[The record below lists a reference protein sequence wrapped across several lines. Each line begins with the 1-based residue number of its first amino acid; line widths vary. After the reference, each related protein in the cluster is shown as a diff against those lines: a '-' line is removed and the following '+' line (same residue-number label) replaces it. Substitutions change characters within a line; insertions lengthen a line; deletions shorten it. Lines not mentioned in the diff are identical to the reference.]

1 MGSRACQRTTDPLN
15 EMTTLPPSITL
26 DSAPHPALSYAGL
39 RAEALELL
47 GRLCGAQWSDF
58 NTHDPGITIL
68 EQLCFAL
75 TELAYRSQWPMEDL
89 LASAGADW
97 QPAAAEIL
105 SGDPVT
111 RDDLLALLRALGCQG
126 MVVDG
131 LDQPDLP
138 LYFRPSTT
146 ASVLA
151 GRGEGDSAP
160 PVAGDLELEANL
172 ETSRASGPPQPVAPR
187 GIWRV
192 AAQLGGHGSALV
204 PASLLSIAQHLHGT
218 RLLGRDFTL
227 EVLVPFEVVVQADLE
242 LVSPAVAPG
251 LMERLSACLDAVIT
265 EVGATGAACGLRTA
279 ALIQALD
286 TLPEV
291 RRVISLGLAGS
302 PAGPFHAWHLSLPG
316 RGARLHPASPI
327 RLVHRGLPLEP
338 PPASPPPAL
347 PVAVSTSRL
356 ATAAEALELAVAP
369 APAARSGR
377 RRTLSSPRSLA
388 RQLPAVY
395 GVGPAG
401 LPADA
406 TPEQRARALQLRAY
420 LLFFDQLLA
429 NGEGQLAF
437 ASQLLAPVDPS
448 DPNPLDAEAVRLAS
462 DRELPLT
469 DLSDLFHG
477 TPAQWQEDLRQAL
490 RASAPPGVAR
500 QRADLL
506 AHLLRCFGEELDL
519 EVPLRGGDQAAPFTE
534 QTLITSLVVARSEFL
549 RRIVPLTGGRGSG
562 PDLLA
567 SDASQ
572 GPFAERLCRKLGL
585 ALSPDGTPP
594 LLVIEHLL
602 LRPLADDSGQR
613 VQGGEDPIPFL
624 SDVARPDPWSGRV
637 SVVIDAARL
646 PAMADVDRDRW
657 LVRLLRQELP
667 AHLQAE
673 LHLLADDPATPGE
686 GPWSAMLNAWCRFR
700 ALLQA
705 HRLAGLGAADTDP
718 ADPIQPLLR
727 SLRLRDSRDCLLS
740 LLRIGLPWPL
750 RSIPLPEQVMV
761 ASGQTGAIE
770 LPYSQKGVR
779 YQLVDIAS
787 GALVGEGAEGTDGPL
802 TLATPLIND
811 DLTLRVLASVLPTR
825 TPDPGVSVS
834 GVALTAS
841 GRARSTLLTGAIR
854 MVEGIDVGL
863 SLSLLDLC
871 PNPLPLLHPEG
882 TALVIDHGQRL
893 YVLILASQ
901 EGVVYE
907 VIDDAQRSLPHSR
920 QKPLS
925 APVTGTSRPIFLELF
940 DAATEDRDLAVRAS
954 LEKRRGRARAE
965 DRRVLTMVL
974 PLRVRANPA
983 VPLRLLTPVVDA
995 EAQATVAIGD
1005 APGKEAVVSQASVSY
1020 QLRVR
1025 PLADADWLFD
1035 NPAAAPELIATGHKQ
1050 QGLESQPTS
1059 TPGNGAALTLEQ
1071 TIRGEGMV
1079 VAALARKEHRLTSFR
1094 VDDPRTHAT
1103 EVPLCQAAV
1112 ALARPDAKR
1121 RLLLR
1126 REMEGRCVWSF
1137 WGGQPGVVYTLMA
1150 AGAKGAQTPIA
1161 DPVPIP
1167 EAQGAV
1173 GGQRGIGR
1181 VRVAR
1186 DLVVAGD
1193 DGPMRAAFDP
1203 DPSQVKKLLVWAR
1216 FLRSGIE
1223 VALERPPIL
1232 VAVEPPAVSA
1242 GESACVAVSRLDPAQ
1257 QGRLLRADTLLREG
1271 TADAEGRLLLDT
1283 GPLAGATQLL
1293 LDVGVSCPVRIA
1305 QGVTTDLDVRVVDFQ
1320 PLQAG
1325 APAHLLAWGAS
1336 AEVELANS
1344 QDNVTYTLINA
1355 ADREKPPPQQRDL
1368 SRPLRGTGGPLRL
1381 RSDALQEDVDLLVR
1395 GIRLLDASGLQQTT
1409 GYLSTVLPLRV
1420 RANPAVSLSLVEP
1433 VIDPA
1438 SDGLVWVGDDAI
1450 PSQANVTYVPWS
1462 LPLKPE
1468 DWQWRDGS
1476 ATAPTSQSP
1485 SAFQGALD
1493 MDFTGIVSS
1502 DSNSMTSTLTSSQ
1515 ANSSLPLNSQDGQIK
1530 DGFVTA
1536 PMPQLPSPLPD
1547 TAWLIKNGWRDL
1559 AGKVAQSGS
1568 DGDATRGS
1576 TGRLRLSLG
1585 PVGSEAFFMVVA
1597 RKQHNPFPLGS
1608 QDKNTVIAF
1617 SWQPLATMVL
1627 QCTRPD
1633 PGRRLALV
1641 ADARGWR
1648 LVGGEPGCFY
1658 TVLRRSDDK
1667 PLGQPVYVHQRTTEA
1682 PPNDW
1687 GIGRLRIGFDL
1698 AVASAAGPALD
1709 SGLALPDPWAAVV
1722 IARRVFSGTTSRL
1735 RQAPLLVTQE
1745 SPPAG
1750 SKDTATLVVKGLAPG
1765 ERVRLLAPAGQP
1777 PAVAVAG
1784 DPARI
1789 GSGALPENTELT
1801 LEICHQ
1807 NGTPLWSFPVK
1818 LLAKGATV
1826 P

>member
-1 MGSRACQRTTDPLN
+1 
-15 EMTTLPPSITL
+15 MTTLPPSITL

-97 QPAAAEIL
+97 QPVAAEIL

-146 ASVLA
+146 ASALA

-172 ETSRASGPPQPVAPR
+172 ETSRASGPPQPVTPR

-192 AAQLGGHGSALV
+192 AAQLGGHGSALL

-227 EVLVPFEVVVQADLE
+227 EVLVPFEVVVRADLE

-251 LMERLSACLDAVIT
+251 LMERLRACLDAVIT

-279 ALIQALD
+279 ALIQSLD

-338 PPASPPPAL
+338 PPASPPLAL

-406 TPEQRARALQLRAY
+406 TPEQRALALQLRAY

-490 RASAPPGVAR
+490 RASAPPGLAR
-500 QRADLL
+500 QRAALL

-534 QTLITSLVVARSEFL
+534 QTLTTSLVAARSEFL

-585 ALSPDGTPP
+585 APSPDGTPP

-602 LRPLADDSGQR
+602 LRPLADDSSQR

-686 GPWSAMLNAWCRFR
+686 GPWSAMLHAWRRFR

-718 ADPIQPLLR
+718 ADPLQPLLL

-750 RSIPLPEQVMV
+750 RGIPLPEQVMV

-770 LPYSQKGVR
+770 LPHSQKGVR

-802 TLATPLIND
+802 TLATPSIND

-825 TPDPGVSVS
+825 APEPGVSVS

-882 TALVIDHGQRL
+882 TALVIDHGLRL

-907 VIDDAQRSLPHSR
+907 VIDDAQRTLPHSR

-965 DRRVLTMVL
+965 DRKVLTTVL
-974 PLRVRANPA
+974 PLRVRANPE

-995 EAQATVAIGD
+995 EAQASVAIGD

-1025 PLADADWLFD
+1025 PLVDADWLFD
-1035 NPAAAPELIATGHKQ
+1035 NPATAPELIATGHKQ
-1050 QGLESQPTS
+1050 QGLEAQPTS
-1059 TPGNGAALTLEQ
+1059 TPGNGAVLTLEQ
-1071 TIRGEGMV
+1071 PIRGEGMV

-1121 RLLLR
+1121 RLLLL

-1150 AGAKGAQTPIA
+1150 AGAKGAQIPIA

-1167 EAQGAV
+1167 EALGAA

-1186 DLVVAGD
+1186 DLVVAAD
-1193 DGPMRAAFDP
+1193 DGPMRAEFDP

-1223 VALERPPIL
+1223 VALELPPIL
-1232 VAVEPPAVSA
+1232 VTVEPPAVSA
-1242 GESACVAVSRLDPAQ
+1242 GESARVVVSRLDPAQ

-1271 TADAEGRLLLDT
+1271 TADAGGRLLLDT

-1293 LDVGVSCPVRIA
+1293 LSVGVSCPVRIA

-1336 AEVELANS
+1336 AEVELATS
-1344 QDNVTYTLINA
+1344 QDNVIYTLINA
-1355 ADREKPPPQQRDL
+1355 ADREKPPPQQRAL
-1368 SRPLRGTGGPLRL
+1368 SKPLQGTGGPLRL

-1395 GIRLLDASGLQQTT
+1395 GIRLLDASGRQQST
-1409 GYLSTVLPLRV
+1409 GYLSTVVPLRV

-1438 SDGLVWVGDDAI
+1438 SDCLVWVGDDAI
-1450 PSQANVTYVPWS
+1450 PSQTNVTYVPWS

-1468 DWQWRDGS
+1468 DWQWKDDL
-1476 ATAPTSQSP
+1476 ATAR
-1485 SAFQGALD
+1485 L
-1493 MDFTGIVSS
+1493 
-1502 DSNSMTSTLTSSQ
+1502 
-1515 ANSSLPLNSQDGQIK
+1515 
-1530 DGFVTA
+1530 
-1536 PMPQLPSPLPD
+1536 PQLPSPLPGANVL
-1547 TAWLIKNGWRDL
+1547 TQNGWRSSAKIQAA
-1559 AGKVAQSGS
+1559 AG
-1568 DGDATRGS
+1568 GDPTWG
-1576 TGRLRLSLG
+1576 TGGRLRLSIG
-1585 PVGSEAFFMVVA
+1585 PVGADAVLMVIAGKV
-1597 RKQHNPFPLGS
+1597 HNPFPLGS
-1608 QDKNTVIAF
+1608 RDRNPISAL
-1617 SWQPLATMVL
+1617 SWQRLNTMVVQVTL
-1627 QCTRPD
+1627 PN
-1633 PGRRLALV
+1633 PERRLALV
-1641 ADARGWR
+1641 ADSRGWR
-1648 LVGGEPGCFY
+1648 LEGGEPGVFY
-1658 TVLRRSDDK
+1658 TFQRRSDDK
-1667 PLGQPVYVHQRTTEA
+1667 PLGQPVYVHQHTTET

-1687 GIGRLRIGFDL
+1687 GIGRLRIGSDL
-1698 AVASAAGPALD
+1698 AVASASGPALD
-1709 SGLALPDPWAAVV
+1709 PGLTLPDAGAMVV
-1722 IARRVFSGTTSRL
+1722 VARRVFSGTTTRL
-1735 RQAPLLVTQE
+1735 RQAPLQVTQE
-1745 SPPAG
+1745 PPQAG
-1750 SKDTATLVVKGLAPG
+1750 TKDTATLVVKGLTQG
-1765 ERVRLLAPAGQP
+1765 ERVRLQAPAGQP

-1789 GSGALPENTELT
+1789 GSGALPEHTELT

-1818 LLAKGATV
+1818 LLAKGATA